1 MIVRDIEMNVNIDGD
16 GFPLI
21 WGHGLTSSMAAEDE
35 TDMFHWER
43 MSEILKLVR
52 YDARG
57 HGESEASYKPEDYQW
72 KNLAQDMLALA
83 DETGSERFIAGGQSM
98 GCATSIY
105 AALDSP
111 PRVKGLLL
119 VTPPTVWETRA
130 EQISMYGKMAWI
142 ARIMGGGMLARLITR
157 NPERVLPPWLVQSFG
172 EQVGSIGDVIGSMD
186 GKTLSTIFR
195 GAGLCDLPQ
204 PGELKNLDMPT
215 LILAWEGDQSH
226 PVETAEIL
234 DGVMPQSVLYVAKD
248 IYDFKTWPRLMRE
261 FVTGVLD

>member
-1 MIVRDIEMNVNIDGD
+1 MIVRDIELNVNIIGD
-16 GFPLI
+16 GFSLI
-21 WGHGLTSSMAAEDE
+21 WGHGLTSSMETEDE

-43 MSEILKLVR
+43 MGEVLKLVR

-57 HGESEASYKPEDYQW
+57 HGGSEASYNPEDYQW

-105 AALDSP
+105 AALYAP
-111 PRVKGLLL
+111 QRVKALLL
-119 VTPPTVWETRA
+119 VNPPTAWETRA
-130 EQISMYGKMAWI
+130 EQVSMYGKIAWI
-142 ARIMGGGMLARLITR
+142 ARILGGGTLARLMDR
-157 NPERVLPPWLVQSFG
+157 NPERLLPPWLVQSLG
-172 EQVGSIGDVIGSMD
+172 EQVGSIGEVISSMN

-204 PGELKNLDMPT
+204 PDELKSLDIPA
-215 LILAWEGDQSH
+215 LILAWEGDKSH
-226 PVETAEIL
+226 PVETAESL
-234 DGVMPQSVLYVAKD
+234 DQIMPQSMLHVAKD

-261 FVTGVLD
+261 FVVNVMD